1 MAWMTYAW
9 LCAWAAPRAAKK
21 TKMANSLS
29 EDSEMSWDLK
39 SCIASYAQ
47 IVYFE
52 VLLEGAVG
60 PQFVG

>member
-1 MAWMTYAW
+1 MRGFV
-9 LCAWAAPRAAKK
+9 LGRRQGQLKK